1 MEQNEKLDDFRK
13 ESYLK
18 KQEDEKE
25 EEKKQNLKIV
35 TEDDNKDK
43 YLNFTIDKTDYAIFI
58 GFVSEIVG
66 MLPITNVPNQEE
78 FIKGVVNLRGQIK
91 PVMDV
96 RKKFNKND
104 VDYDDRACIVIVD
117 IEDFSVGLIVDTV
130 KEVLLISES
139 EIATPPEFKSDIVD
153 TYVSG
158 IGQIKDETKII
169 LDCKKLIMG

>member
-1 MEQNEKLDDFRK
+1 MELDKKLDDFTK

-18 KQEDEKE
+18 KQEEKK
-25 EEKKQNLKIV
+25 EEKKQSLKVV

-43 YLNFTIDKTDYAIFI
+43 YLNFTIDNSDYAIFI

-66 MLPITNVPNQEE
+66 MLPITEVPNQEE
-78 FIKGVVNLRGQIK
+78 FIRGVVNLRGQIK

-96 RKKFNKND
+96 RKKFNKSD
-104 VDYDDRACIVIVD
+104 VEYDDRACIIIVD

-139 EIATPPEFKSDIVD
+139 EIAVPPEFKKDIVD